1 MSLFQ
6 IDIDNKTLIIFITS
20 FIWVLN
26 FRTTFKNINKHMD
39 SGSYASLKFDPY
51 IILIKNILCC
61 FFFIGF
67 YCERRINKPKNK
79 IEKKLIKMTQGS
91 MVIFEVKSTR
101 LKTNHFFGS
110 ILLSHQLIKSKE
122 KIMFCIKILLI
133 IFIIYFIEELYFI
146 IANNHILDRLIC
158 PIRNL
163 GTLITLLIC
172 SSLLAKK
179 YSGLYRHQSIP
190 LIIIFIFSIFIILF
204 NKINIDRF
212 EKIFK
217 LNFLYYLILFIL
229 MGIEMVLLKYLVDT
243 EYISMY
249 FILGIKGIIGT
260 VVFTIINIFFT
271 KSDFFI
277 FWDKLLNFEYDEM
290 YEEFEM
296 SPKIYYIITL
306 LILQYLKIYI
316 INRFSENHLISVIMI
331 TDIIYFPFYCFERFY
346 IQDFQIATYS
356 TFYINIILGF
366 INTFLMLI
374 FNEILECKFW
384 GLNTNLKK
392 NINIRQEQELINNP
406 VNRDTC
412 YSENE

>member
-1 MSLFQ
+1 MGLFQ

-26 FRTTFKNINKHMD
+26 FRTTFKNIDKHMD

-67 YCERRINKPKNK
+67 YCERRINNPKNK
-79 IEKKLIKMTQGS
+79 IEKKVTRLTKGS
-91 MVIFEVKSTR
+91 IVIFEVKNTK
-101 LKTNHFFGS
+101 LQNNYYFGS
-110 ILLSHQLIKSKE
+110 ILISHKLIKPKE
-122 KIMFCIKILLI
+122 KIIFCIKILFI
-133 IFIIYFIEELYFI
+133 IFIIYFIEEIYFI

-163 GTLITLLIC
+163 GTLLALLIF
-172 SSLLAKK
+172 SPLLAKK

-204 NKINIDRF
+204 NKINVDRF

-217 LNFLYYLILFIL
+217 LNFLYYLVSFIL
-229 MGIEMVLLKYLVDT
+229 MGIEMVLLKYLVDNQ
-243 EYISMY
+243 YISIF

-260 VVFTIINIFFT
+260 IVFIIINLLFT
-271 KSDFFI
+271 REDFFN
-277 FWDKLLNFEYDEM
+277 FWDKLLHFEYDEM

-296 SPKIYYIITL
+296 APKIYYIITL
-306 LILQYLKIYI
+306 LVLQYLKIVI

-331 TDIIYFPFYCFERFY
+331 ADIIYFPFYCLERFY
-346 IQDFQIATYS
+346 IQDFTISTYT

-366 INTFLMLI
+366 INTLLMLI

-384 GLNTNLKK
+384 GLNINIKK
-392 NINIRQEQELINNP
+392 NINMRQKQELINNEM
-406 VNRDTC
+406 NRDTC